1 MEYKDLGELLYKLK
15 KNKGIT
21 ELELLEKIN
30 MPRIEEKNI
39 KKWERGLEY
48 PDLETIYKL
57 SEVFEI
63 SSTELLEA
71 KQKSLD
77 EGVYGIHKTLI
88 RWISFFLGISIY
100 STIILF
106 RIIIFAILVIV
117 LIWFSQIGN

>member
-1 MEYKDLGELLYKLK
+1 MEYKDLGELLYKLR

-57 SEVFEI
+57 SEIFEI

-77 EGVYGIHKTLI
+77 EGVTGIHKTLI

-106 RIIIFAILVIV
+106 RIIIFAILMIV